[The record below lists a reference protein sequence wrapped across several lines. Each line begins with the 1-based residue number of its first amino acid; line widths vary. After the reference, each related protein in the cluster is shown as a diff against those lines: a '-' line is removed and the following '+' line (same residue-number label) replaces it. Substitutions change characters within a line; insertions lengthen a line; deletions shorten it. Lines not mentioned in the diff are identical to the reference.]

1 MTFRFPSSYSPAFQP
16 QTDPAVDPERDD
28 PHSLGLRVRY
38 KSVKAFRL
46 TYYGRNQPPPA
57 PLPISK
63 EAEQQ
68 AFVRYHK
75 RKTKRDREL
84 LVRQYLLWAFGLAS
98 RYRGPRLSF
107 DEAISVAN
115 SGLMEAL
122 NGFNPHRGFRFTTY
136 ATFVVRRHL
145 IEAIVGT
152 YPVHVSDHL
161 RKKWRLNESDE
172 GQATELLEKGEPR
185 TLEEFFDRLGESSE
199 VDIALLHDRPE
210 DSPFVPCPSISPA
223 DALEE
228 SSLPAEVKQAIKAL
242 EPLEREAVMARH
254 YRTSCESFEASGRR
268 LRVSKNRIREAYDSA
283 IVKLRRHFA
292 KEA

>member
-1 MTFRFPSSYSPAFQP
+1 MTFPTVRL
-16 QTDPAVDPERDD
+16 R
-28 PHSLGLRVRY
+28 SLEEL
-38 KSVKAFRL
+38 SL

-57 PLPISK
+57 PLPITR
-63 EAEQQ
+63 EQEHQ

-122 NGFNPHRGFRFTTY
+122 NGFNPHRGFRFSTY

-161 RKKWRLNESDE
+161 RRKWRLNESE
-172 GQATELLEKGEPR
+172 ETRATELLESGEPR

-199 VDIALLHDRPE
+199 VDVALLHERPE

-223 DALEE
+223 DALE
-228 SSLPAEVKQAIKAL
+228 SKALPAEVKKAILTL
-242 EPLEREAVMARH
+242 EPLERAALMARY
-254 YRTSCESFEASGRR
+254 YREPAESFEATGRR
-268 LRVSKNRIREAYDSA
+268 LRVSKNRIRESHDTA
-283 IVKLRRHFA
+283 IVKLRRQLA
-292 KEA
+292 KET